1 MNLPCRN
8 CGTEDASHFYE
19 TQASRYCKPCHNAR
33 YFDTGRARL
42 LQAKLARE
50 CCVDCKLVV
59 TAENAVVFDW
69 DHLSDKKF
77 NVGKM
82 TSCSLSSFNA
92 EIAKCEL
99 RCSNCHRLKTKE
111 RGRHWKIG
119 GRPRASRPTPP
130 NSPSPTQTPPDAT

>member
-1 MNLPCRN
+1 MLPCRN

-19 TQASRYCKPCHNAR
+19 TQGSRYCKPCHIAR
-33 YFDTGRARL
+33 YFDPGRARL
-42 LQAKLARE
+42 LEAKLARE

-59 TAENAVVFDW
+59 TAENACVMDW
-69 DHLSDKKF
+69 DHLSDKKW

-99 RCSNCHRLKTKE
+99 VCAVCHRLRTQA
-111 RGRHWKIG
+111 RGRTWAKG
-119 GRPRASRPTPP
+119 GRPRKAKPTTD
-130 NSPSPTQTPPDAT
+130 PSSET